1 MESVVG
7 PHDTTG
13 YQSENTF
20 MSVAIPL
27 SNQVPEKVK
36 KSIWANEFV
45 DFALLLPSSPN
56 DTGRGPE
63 VLIIKLSVSP

>member
-20 MSVAIPL
+20 MSVAILL

-36 KSIWANEFV
+36 K
-45 DFALLLPSSPN
+45 
-56 DTGRGPE
+56 
-63 VLIIKLSVSP
+63 